1 MQLSPARGRLLNQ
14 AGLGILKNAMQ
25 LSAARGRLPRVD
37 RKVTFDAGCSLAP
50 RGDGYANI
58 GFDRAELLMQLI
70 PARGRLR
77 LCTALDSDLAD
88 AAYPREGT
96 AT

>member
-50 RGDGYANI
+50 RGDGYFHRSRIA
-58 GFDRAELLMQLI
+58 LMEE
-70 PARGRLR
+70 
-77 LCTALDSDLAD
+77 D
-88 AAYPREGT
+88 AG
-96 AT
+96 